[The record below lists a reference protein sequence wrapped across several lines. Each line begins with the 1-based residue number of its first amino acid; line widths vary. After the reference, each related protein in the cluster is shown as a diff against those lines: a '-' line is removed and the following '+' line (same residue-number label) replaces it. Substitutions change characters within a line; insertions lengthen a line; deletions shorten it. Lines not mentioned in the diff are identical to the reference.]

1 MSWRA
6 VVVGL
11 AALGV
16 IAGCGAPPST
26 SDGGDDAGVDAAVDA
41 GLDAGSLDAGADAG
55 ADAGDVDAGEVD
67 GGDADAGLPDAG
79 DPDAGTPDAGDVDA
93 GTPDAGPP
101 DAGFDAGVRPDAGPD
116 GCLLSTGVGAP
127 FRVRAVAANLTSGN
141 FQSWDP
147 GHGQRI
153 LQGLQPDVVLIQEFN
168 YGANTPA
175 EVRGFVDAVCGTS
188 CSYVR
193 GATGSIP
200 NGVISRWPIVA
211 SGDWA
216 DPRVGNRAF
225 TWAYIDL
232 PGPRDLWA
240 VSLHLLTA
248 NANERNLEA
257 QSLLTRL
264 NANIPA
270 ADFLL
275 VGGDFNTDSRTENC
289 VSTLGQRTVTAGPHP
304 QDQDGVTGTN
314 ASRSKPYDWVLASRC
329 LQKDQVPVE
338 IGAQQ
343 FDAGLVF
350 DSRVYTPLTDVS
362 PVLQSDSAA
371 SQMQHMAVVKDF
383 LVQP

>member
-6 VVVGL
+6 VVFGL
-11 AALGV
+11 TALGV
-16 IAGCGAPPST
+16 ITGCGAPPSM
-26 SDGGDDAGVDAAVDA
+26 SDGGDDAGVDAGRPDA
-41 GLDAGSLDAGADAG
+41 AADAG
-55 ADAGDVDAGEVD
+55 AADAGGVDGGGLD
-67 GGDADAGLPDAG
+67 GGDADAGLHDAG
-79 DPDAGTPDAGDVDA
+79 YADAGEVDA
-93 GTPDAGPP
+93 GTPDSGAP

-141 FQSWDP
+141 LQSWDP

-153 LQGLQPDVVLIQEFN
+153 LQGLQPDVILIQEFN

-175 EVRGFVDAVCGTS
+175 EVRGFVDAVCGTR

-225 TWAYIDL
+225 TWAHIDL

-240 VSLHLLTA
+240 VSLHLLTG
-248 NANERNLEA
+248 NAGERNLEA
-257 QSLLTRL
+257 QSLIARL
-264 NANIPA
+264 DANIPA
-270 ADFLL
+270 EDFLL
-275 VGGDFNTDSRTENC
+275 VGGDLNTDSRTESC
-289 VSTLGQRTVTAGPHP
+289 IATLGQRTVTAGPHP
-304 QDQDGVTGTN
+304 EDQDGVTGTN

-329 LQKDQVPVE
+329 LQKNQVPVE

-350 DSRVYTPLTDVS
+350 DSRVYTPLTDVP

-371 SQMQHMAVVKDF
+371 PQMQHMAVVKDF